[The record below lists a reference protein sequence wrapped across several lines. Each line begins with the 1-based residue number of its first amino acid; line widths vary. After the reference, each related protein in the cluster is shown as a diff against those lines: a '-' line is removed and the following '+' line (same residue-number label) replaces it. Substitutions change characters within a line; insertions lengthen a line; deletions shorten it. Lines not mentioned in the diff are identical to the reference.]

1 MAACLHHIEKSF
13 LFCAASQLALHSVS
27 SPWALRATV
36 LRRAIRH
43 LGSAAWVSPVASE
56 GFGLVV
62 SAMPHDNTSSS
73 TFRHRHGV
81 RGEKAR
87 APETAA

>member
-1 MAACLHHIEKSF
+1 MATSLQHIEESF
-13 LFCAASQLALHSVS
+13 HFRAASQLAFQSVS

-43 LGSAAWVSPVASE
+43 LESAARVSPVASE
-56 GFGLVV
+56 QFGLVV
-62 SAMPHDNTSSS
+62 SAMPHDNVSSS

-81 RGEKAR
+81 RGEKAC
-87 APETAA
+87 APEAAA